1 MGSDFGANL
10 SLATGKEHALL
21 PKRIGVP
28 NPQAERGVES
38 KVIEQQAPRE
48 TSLRWEKVENKGTKE
63 TDFQLQFEGATG
75 EIGFT
80 TVTTAKAVKAP
91 SELMDIRN
99 TLQQK
104 FIELLES
111 TYANCFH
118 HNRLVAKV
126 AEWTMGSIMSR
137 LALLGMSVKELEKI
151 KKRIRKRLI
160 EENYTALCQVIY
172 DETMLEI
179 VT

>member
-1 MGSDFGANL
+1 MSQGF
-10 SLATGKEHALL
+10 SLNMSTKEHALL
-21 PKRIGVP
+21 PKQIARQ
-28 NPQAERGVES
+28 NPQAEA

-48 TSLRWEKVENKGTKE
+48 MSALRWERVDNKGNKE
-63 TDFQLQFEGATG
+63 TEFQLQFQGMD

-91 SELMDIRN
+91 SEVMDIRN

-104 FIELLES
+104 FVELLES
-111 TYANCFH
+111 TYASCFH

-126 AEWTMGSIMSR
+126 AEWTMGNIMSR
-137 LALLGMSVKELEKI
+137 LALLGMSVRELERI
-151 KKRIRKRLI
+151 KRKIRKRLI
-160 EENYTALCQVIY
+160 EENHTAFCQVVY